1 MSSYKRQMAL
11 DKKRRRR
18 QLGKKTSRS
27 SFLPRDTAI
36 FYDPPGAAK
45 MSEAL
50 LDFVEPYREMAAT
63 EDALRKLLTIA
74 SVAWNAALV
83 PPAERE
89 ALLRSTEDR
98 LPPDLRAD
106 YRAIL
111 EPLILRKQE
120 HFSDNTRSIVDFEL
134 TMEQAGPY
142 LRVMSTLPG

>member
-1 MSSYKRQMAL
+1 MAL
-11 DKKRRRR
+11 DKKRRRK
-18 QLGKKTSRS
+18 QLRKKGSQS

-36 FYDPPGAAK
+36 VYDLPGAAK

-63 EDALRKLLTIA
+63 EDALRKLLTMA
-74 SVAWNAALV
+74 SVAWNAALIS
-83 PPAERE
+83 PAKRE

-111 EPLILRKQE
+111 EPLILRKQQ

-134 TMEQAGPY
+134 TMERAGPY
-142 LRVMSTLPG
+142 LRVMSTLPA